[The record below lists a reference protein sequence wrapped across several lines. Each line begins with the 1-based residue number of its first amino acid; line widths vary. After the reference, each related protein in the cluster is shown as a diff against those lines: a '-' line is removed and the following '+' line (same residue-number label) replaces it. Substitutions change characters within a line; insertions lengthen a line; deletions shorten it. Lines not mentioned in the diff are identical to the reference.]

1 MFERGNLPSVVSYR
15 SGRRP
20 PGPVVRYRRDMQSP
34 LAAVRLPTV
43 SPGHT
48 KKPRRANMGSLSGTS
63 LSGTSLTGTV
73 FSEDAGWGM
82 PNSVGVDASVALG
95 IDFSDIGDPASQAVK
110 DANAATTQSSDS
122 GGGIFDFLK
131 KLGGAIPG
139 FTPTPAPVIV
149 QQAGM
154 STTTKLA
161 LAGGA
166 ALLIVLL
173 ARRSS

>member
-1 MFERGNLPSVVSYR
+1 MFERGNLPTVVNYR
-15 SGRRP
+15 TGSRP
-20 PGPVVRYRRDMQSP
+20 AGPVVRYRRDNRSP

-43 SPGHT
+43 SPGRT
-48 KKPRRANMGSLSGTS
+48 KKPRRNMGSLSGSS
-63 LSGTSLTGTV
+63 LDGNV
-73 FSEDAGWGM
+73 FSESSLEG
-82 PNSVGVDASVALG
+82 LG
-95 IDFSDIGDPASQAVK
+95 IDFSDITDPTSTAVQQA
-110 DANAATTQSSDS
+110 NQAATQPSDD
-122 GGGIFDFLK
+122 GGGIFGFLK

-139 FTPTPAPVIV
+139 FQPAPAPVII

-166 ALLIVLL
+166 ALIIVLL